1 MKKLMMMAVILLA
14 GVGSVMAQSDYKRGI
29 FNHVGLNVGAGTEG
43 ISVGVAAP
51 VTNFLEVEAGVN
63 IMPSFKLSGDL
74 DVDVNT
80 SSLPQVP
87 VPNVQYPSSATIHAE
102 GSFDRTTF
110 NVKANL
116 YPFGG
121 GSKFFIAAGLSIGGE
136 KIAEVTG
143 SCDELRDFS
152 NRYLKDN
159 PNLESQFRK
168 AISANLGGY
177 NLELDENYNLQGD
190 IRCKNVRPYLGL
202 GFGRLVPK
210 NRIGCRFELGCQF
223 MGKLKVYQNG
233 NEIDINKAL
242 EDAGEDD
249 LSKFVKDLKVYPV
262 LKFSLTGESYN
273 IDKEL

>member
-1 MKKLMMMAVILLA
+1 MNRTIMKKLMMMAVILLA

-80 SSLPQVP
+80 DDLPPVP

-136 KIAEVTG
+136 KIAEVSG
-143 SCDELRDFS
+143 SCDELRNFS
-152 NRYLKDN
+152 NSNLKNN
-159 PNLESQFRK
+159 PDLEKQFRQ
-168 AISANLGGY
+168 ALSANLGGY
-177 NLELDENYNLQGD
+177 NLELDENYNVQGD

-262 LKFSLTGESYN
+262 LKFSLTGR
-273 IDKEL
+273 IL

>member
-1 MKKLMMMAVILLA
+1 MKKLMMVAVILLTS
-14 GVGSVMAQSDYKRGI
+14 VGSVMAQNEYKRGL

-43 ISVGVAAP
+43 ISVGLAAP
-51 VTNFLEVEAGVN
+51 VTSFFEVEAGVN
-63 IMPSFKLSGDL
+63 VMPSFKLSGDL

-87 VPNVQYPSSATIHAE
+87 NVQYPPEATIHAE

-136 KIAEVTG
+136 KIAEVSG

-152 NRYLKDN
+152 QKLPTPELKD
-159 PNLESQFRK
+159 QFRQ
-168 AISANLGGY
+168 AVSANLAGY
-177 NLELDENYNLQGD
+177 NLQFDENYNVQGD
-190 IRCKNVRPYLGL
+190 IRCKKVRPYLGL

-210 NRIGCRFELGCQF
+210 NRLGMRLELGCQF
-223 MGKLKVYQNG
+223 MDKLKVYQNDT
-233 NEIDINKAL
+233 EIDINKAL
-242 EDAGEDD
+242 EDAGDDD
-249 LSKFVKDLKVYPV
+249 LSKFVKDLKIYPV
-262 LKFSLTGESYN
+262 VKFSFTGR
-273 IDKEL
+273 IL

>member
-74 DVDVNT
+74 DVDVKN

-87 VPNVQYPSSATIHAE
+87 DFQYPTGATIHAE

-143 SCDELRDFS
+143 SCGELRDFS

-168 AISANLGGY
+168 ALSANLGGY

-223 MGKLKVYQNG
+223 MG
-233 NEIDINKAL
+233 
-242 EDAGEDD
+242 
-249 LSKFVKDLKVYPV
+249 
-262 LKFSLTGESYN
+262 
-273 IDKEL
+273 

>member
-1 MKKLMMMAVILLA
+1 M
-14 GVGSVMAQSDYKRGI
+14 
-29 FNHVGLNVGAGTEG
+29 
-43 ISVGVAAP
+43 
-51 VTNFLEVEAGVN
+51 
-63 IMPSFKLSGDL
+63 
-74 DVDVNT
+74 DVDINM
-80 SSLPQVP
+80 PQESDI
-87 VPNVQYPSSATIHAE
+87 QYPTSGTIHAE

-143 SCDELRDFS
+143 SCDELRKFS
-152 NRYLKDN
+152 ENNLHTPELKD
-159 PNLESQFRK
+159 QFRK

-262 LKFSLTGESYN
+262 LKFSLTGR
-273 IDKEL
+273 IL

>member
-1 MKKLMMMAVILLA
+1 MKKLMMVAVILLTS
-14 GVGSVMAQSDYKRGI
+14 VGSVMAQKEYKRGF

-43 ISVGVAAP
+43 ISVGLAAP
-51 VTNFLEVEAGVN
+51 VTSFFEVEAGVN
-63 IMPSFKLSGDL
+63 VMPSFKLSGDL

-87 VPNVQYPSSATIHAE
+87 GVQYPSSATIHAE

-136 KIAEVTG
+136 KIAEVNG
-143 SCDELRDFS
+143 SCDQLREFS
-152 NRYLKDN
+152 QNLPSQELKD
-159 PNLESQFRK
+159 QFRQ
-168 AISANLGGY
+168 AVTANLGGY
-177 NLELDENYNLQGD
+177 NLELDENYNVQGD
-190 IRCKNVRPYLGL
+190 IRCKKVRPYLGL

-210 NRIGCRFELGCQF
+210 NRLGMRLELGCQF
-223 MGKLKVYQNG
+223 MDKLKVYQNDT
-233 NEIDINKAL
+233 EIDINKAL

-249 LSKFVKDLKVYPV
+249 LSKFVKDLKIYPV
-262 LKFSLTGESYN
+262 VKFSFTGR
-273 IDKEL
+273 IL

>member
-1 MKKLMMMAVILLA
+1 MKKLMMVAVILLTS
-14 GVGSVMAQSDYKRGI
+14 VGSVMAQSDYKRGF

-43 ISVGVAAP
+43 ISVGLAAP

-74 DVDVNT
+74 DVDINT
-80 SSLPQVP
+80 SSLPQ

-152 NRYLKDN
+152 NKNLKN
-159 PNLESQFRK
+159 NQTLEQQFRK

-210 NRIGCRFELGCQF
+210 NRIGCRFESWVASSWVSSRF
-223 MGKLKVYQNG
+223 TRMV
-233 NEIDINKAL
+233 
-242 EDAGEDD
+242 
-249 LSKFVKDLKVYPV
+249 
-262 LKFSLTGESYN
+262 TR
-273 IDKEL
+273 

>member
-43 ISVGVAAP
+43 ISVGVAGP

-87 VPNVQYPSSATIHAE
+87 NVHYPTGATIHAE

-143 SCDELRDFS
+143 SCDELRQFS
-152 NRYLKDN
+152 ENLPTPELKN
-159 PNLESQFRK
+159 QFRK

-262 LKFSLTGESYN
+262 LKFSLTGR
-273 IDKEL
+273 IL

>member
-43 ISVGVAAP
+43 IGVGVAAP

-74 DVDVNT
+74 DVDINM
-80 SSLPQVP
+80 PQESDI
-87 VPNVQYPSSATIHAE
+87 QYPTSGTIHAE

-143 SCDELRDFS
+143 SCDELRQFS
-152 NRYLKDN
+152 ENNLHTPELKD
-159 PNLESQFRK
+159 QFRK

-210 NRIGCRFELGCQF
+210 NRIGCRLELGCQF

-233 NEIDINKAL
+233 NEIDIKEAMK
-242 EDAGEDD
+242 DAGEDD
-249 LSKFVKDLKVYPV
+249 LSKFVNDLKVYPV
-262 LKFSLTGESYN
+262 LKFSLTGR
-273 IDKEL
+273 IL

>member
-80 SSLPQVP
+80 SSLTQIPSVS
-87 VPNVQYPSSATIHAE
+87 YPTSATIHAE
-102 GSFDRTTF
+102 GAFDRTTF

-168 AISANLGGY
+168 ALSANLGGY

-190 IRCKNVRPYLGL
+190 IRCKNVRPHTS
-202 GFGRLVPK
+202 V
-210 NRIGCRFELGCQF
+210 
-223 MGKLKVYQNG
+223 
-233 NEIDINKAL
+233 
-242 EDAGEDD
+242 
-249 LSKFVKDLKVYPV
+249 
-262 LKFSLTGESYN
+262 
-273 IDKEL
+273 

>member
-87 VPNVQYPSSATIHAE
+87 NVTYPTGATIHAE

-136 KIAEVTG
+136 KIAEVSG

-152 NRYLKDN
+152 NKYLKIIQIWRSSSVRLYQ
-159 PNLESQFRK
+159 PTWVVTTWSSMRIITFR
-168 AISANLGGY
+168 AISVA
-177 NLELDENYNLQGD
+177 
-190 IRCKNVRPYLGL
+190 RMFVHT
-202 GFGRLVPK
+202 LV
-210 NRIGCRFELGCQF
+210 
-223 MGKLKVYQNG
+223 
-233 NEIDINKAL
+233 
-242 EDAGEDD
+242 
-249 LSKFVKDLKVYPV
+249 
-262 LKFSLTGESYN
+262 
-273 IDKEL
+273 

>member
-1 MKKLMMMAVILLA
+1 MKKLMMLAVILLTS
-14 GVGSVMAQSDYKRGI
+14 VGSVMAQSDYKRGI

-74 DVDVNT
+74 DVDINM
-80 SSLPQVP
+80 PQESDI
-87 VPNVQYPSSATIHAE
+87 QYPTSGTIHAE

-143 SCDELRDFS
+143 SCDELRKFS
-152 NRYLKDN
+152 ENNLHTPELKD
-159 PNLESQFRK
+159 QFRK

-210 NRIGCRFELGCQF
+210 NRIGCRLELGCQF

-262 LKFSLTGESYN
+262 LKFSLTGR
-273 IDKEL
+273 IL

>member
-1 MKKLMMMAVILLA
+1 MKKLMMVAVILLTS
-14 GVGSVMAQSDYKRGI
+14 VGSVMAQNEYKRGL

-43 ISVGVAAP
+43 ISVGLAAP
-51 VTNFLEVEAGVN
+51 VTSFFEVEAGVN
-63 IMPSFKLSGDL
+63 VMPSFKLSGDL

-87 VPNVQYPSSATIHAE
+87 NVQYPKEATIHAE

-136 KIAEVTG
+136 KIAEVNG
-143 SCDELRDFS
+143 SCDQLRVISQKLPTQEL
-152 NRYLKDN
+152 K
-159 PNLESQFRK
+159 EQFRQ
-168 AISANLGGY
+168 AVTANLGGY
-177 NLELDENYNLQGD
+177 KLELDENYNLQGD

-210 NRIGCRFELGCQF
+210 NRLGMRFELGCQF
-223 MGKLKVYQNG
+223 MGKLKVYQNDT
-233 NEIDINKAL
+233 EIDINKAL

-262 LKFSLTGESYN
+262 VKFSFIGRIL
-273 IDKEL
+273 

>member
-1 MKKLMMMAVILLA
+1 MKKLMMMAVLLLA

-80 SSLPQVP
+80 SSLTQIPSVS
-87 VPNVQYPSSATIHAE
+87 YPTSATIHAE

-168 AISANLGGY
+168 ALSANLGGY

-242 EDAGEDD
+242 EDAGEG
-249 LSKFVKDLKVYPV
+249 
-262 LKFSLTGESYN
+262 SL
-273 IDKEL
+273 

>member
-1 MKKLMMMAVILLA
+1 MKKLMMVAVILLTS
-14 GVGSVMAQSDYKRGI
+14 VGSVMAQNEYKRGL

-43 ISVGVAAP
+43 ISVGLAAP
-51 VTNFLEVEAGVN
+51 VTSFLEVEAGVN
-63 IMPSFKLSGDL
+63 VMPSFKLSGDL
-74 DVDVNT
+74 DVDYDY

-87 VPNVQYPSSATIHAE
+87 NVQYPTEATIHAE

-121 GSKFFIAAGLSIGGE
+121 GTKFFIAAGLSIGGE
-136 KIAEVTG
+136 KIAEVNG
-143 SCDELRDFS
+143 SCDKLREIS
-152 NRYLKDN
+152 QKLPTQELKDQ
-159 PNLESQFRK
+159 LRQ
-168 AISANLGGY
+168 AVTANLGGY
-177 NLELDENYNLQGD
+177 KLELDENYNVQGD
-190 IRCKNVRPYLGL
+190 IRCKKVRPYLGL

-223 MGKLKVYQNG
+223 MGKLKVYQNDT
-233 NEIDINKAL
+233 EIDINKAL

-262 LKFSLTGESYN
+262 LKFSLSGR
-273 IDKEL
+273 IL

>member
-1 MKKLMMMAVILLA
+1 MKKLMMVAVILLTS
-14 GVGSVMAQSDYKRGI
+14 VGSVMAQNEYKRGL

-43 ISVGVAAP
+43 ISVGLAAP
-51 VTNFLEVEAGVN
+51 VTSFFEVEAGVN
-63 IMPSFKLSGDL
+63 VMPSFKLSGDL

-87 VPNVQYPSSATIHAE
+87 NVQYPHEATIHAE

-121 GSKFFIAAGLSIGGE
+121 GTKFFIAAGLSIGGE
-136 KIAEVTG
+136 KIAEVSG

-152 NRYLKDN
+152 QKLPTQELKD
-159 PNLESQFRK
+159 QFRQ
-168 AISANLGGY
+168 AVSANLAGY
-177 NLELDENYNLQGD
+177 NLQFDENYNVRGD
-190 IRCKNVRPYLGL
+190 IRCKKVRPYLGL

-223 MGKLKVYQNG
+223 MGKLKVYQNDT
-233 NEIDINKAL
+233 EIDINKAL

-262 LKFSLTGESYN
+262 LKFSLTGR
-273 IDKEL
+273 IL